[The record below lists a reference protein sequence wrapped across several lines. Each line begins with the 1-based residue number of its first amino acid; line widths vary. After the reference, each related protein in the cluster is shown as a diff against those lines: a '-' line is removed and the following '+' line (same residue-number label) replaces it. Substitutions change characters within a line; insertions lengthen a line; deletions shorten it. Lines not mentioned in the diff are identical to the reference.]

1 MDGILFLLAI
11 ALLLTIGILC
21 GIQIQKA
28 RTPKTEVD
36 EIKKLADDM
45 YYAAQYLTT
54 DASRLRKAMAEYK
67 HYIDYEYLKEA
78 KQKLFEKK

>member
-1 MDGILFLLAI
+1 MDDILFILAI

-28 RTPKTEVD
+28 RTPKTKAD

-45 YYAAQYLTT
+45 YDAAKYLSI
-54 DASRLRKAMAEYK
+54 DASRLRKAMAEYHK
-67 HYIDYEYLKEA
+67 YITEHYCRY
-78 KQKLFEKK
+78 

>member
-1 MDGILFLLAI
+1 MDGILFILAI

-28 RTPKTEVD
+28 RTPKTKAE
-36 EIKKLADDM
+36 EIKALADDM

-54 DASRLRKAMAEYK
+54 NASRLHKAMEAYK
-67 HYIDYEYLKEA
+67 QWKITNS
-78 KQKLFEKK
+78 